1 MRASWRPGKRFG
13 QTFLSM
19 ERANEFERPDQP
31 AVSRILAGL
40 LAEPYS
46 GGLAAY
52 CLIDGRN
59 YR

>member
-1 MRASWRPGKRFG
+1 MK
-13 QTFLSM
+13 
-19 ERANEFERPDQP
+19 RANEFERADQP
-31 AVSRILAGL
+31 AVSGILSGL

-46 GGLAAY
+46 GGIAAY